1 MEKKSPDT
9 VCCGPNSKC
18 PSHELGKVQTQ
29 SVADILRSI
38 LHCRQCNSFSE
49 EAQILPCGHIICS
62 KHVREDADEL
72 TFEEQMQRVAERAK
86 IFPDMKPYEL
96 LVDGCAECENQT
108 WAMGSVLNQEEKDE
122 RLMLFRLC
130 HLYFN
135 LNSGCS
141 DCIKG
146 TEGSSTFVCLTCSS
160 LLCADH
166 KSVHIKTK
174 IPYSPTIGHKCI
186 TKNDFSTKFNK
197 IVRKALE
204 KRSKVRDSWGPVS
217 YTVDEWKLEIIKIL
231 NEITVRDTEA
241 NDLIKREEDCIA
253 KVEKQFEFLIKMI
266 EDKKADIL
274 AKMKSKYDKEIEKA
288 KDRSTKLRD
297 LKAKS
302 EKARDFAL
310 GLKEF
315 PFIKN
320 TCIDRII
327 ADQAS
332 KTKLLSNQEL
342 GSTEIPVEYVFDL
355 QFSDWFNKI
364 NTLTIENRI

>member
-1 MEKKSPDT
+1 MEKKSSDT

-18 PSHELGKVQTQ
+18 SSHELEKVQKQ
-29 SVADILRSI
+29 SVADILKST
-38 LHCRQCNSFSE
+38 LHCRQCGSFSE

-62 KHVREDADEL
+62 KHVREDAGEL

-86 IFPDMKPYEL
+86 IFPDMKPHEL
-96 LVDGCAECENQT
+96 LVDGCVECKEQT
-108 WAMGSVLNQEEKDE
+108 WAMGSVLDQEEKDE

-141 DCIKG
+141 DCVKG

-174 IPYSPTIGHKCI
+174 IPYFSTIGHKCV

-197 IVRKALE
+197 IVQKALE
-204 KRSKVRDSWGPVS
+204 KRSKFRDNWGPVS
-217 YTVDEWKLEIIKIL
+217 YPAGEWNLEIIKIL

-253 KVEKQFEFLIKMI
+253 KVEKQFEYLIKMV

-274 AKMKSKYDKEIEKA
+274 TTMKSKYDKEIEKA
-288 KDRSTKLRD
+288 KARSIKLRD
-297 LKAKS
+297 IRTRS

-315 PFIKN
+315 PFMKN

-327 ADQAS
+327 ADQAL
-332 KTKLLSNQEL
+332 KTKSLSSQEL
-342 GSTEIPVEYVFDL
+342 GSTELAVEYVFDL

-364 NTLTIENRI
+364 NTLTIETRI